1 VSSIEPS
8 SAYVD
13 RTMIARAS
21 TGVLGRTDK
30 VTPEEDL
37 RTKEFVIGLIWRCL
51 AIVFL
56 YGGLRRMKYS
66 VKKHDFPWPTCVRP

>member
-1 VSSIEPS
+1 
-8 SAYVD
+8 
-13 RTMIARAS
+13 MITRAS
-21 TGVLGRTDK
+21 TGILGRTDK

-37 RTKEFVIGLIWRCL
+37 RTIEFVIGLIWRCL

-66 VKKHDFPWPTCVRP
+66 VKQQHVIWHYDTYPSTGFKASRHNSPVQ